1 MKLHKPVEPYLY
13 LLPTMIILGLFVF
26 FPLIRAV
33 GFSFTSYNLLSPPK
47 WTGLANYKRLSADP
61 SFYTAFTNSLR
72 YFLVVVPSLVF
83 LPLLVAVLVNDRTL
97 RGVNAFRTII
107 YFPVVTS
114 MVVAGILWKWMYT
127 DRGIL
132 NYLLVEVLSIL
143 KEPVS
148 YLTNPKTALY
158 AVMVVTIWKGI
169 GYYMVIYL
177 AGLQSISSDI
187 YEAATIDGA
196 SRLRQLVSLTIPLLA
211 PTMAVVAIMSSMA
224 AMKVFDEVYVMTG
237 GGPFGTTRTLVFE
250 IYDRAFDKLNF
261 GYASA
266 IGVVLFSILFI
277 FSFISIKISEQKY
290 KGVS

>member
-1 MKLHKPVEPYLY
+1 MKLHKPAEPYLY
-13 LLPTMIILGLFVF
+13 LLPTMVILGLFVF

-47 WTGLANYKRLSADP
+47 WTGLANYKRLRADP

-72 YFLVVVPSLVF
+72 YFLVAVPSLVI

-196 SRLRQLVSLTIPLLA
+196 SRFRQLVSLTIPLLA

-266 IGVVLFSILFI
+266 IGVVLFVILFM

>member
-1 MKLHKPVEPYLY
+1 
-13 LLPTMIILGLFVF
+13 
-26 FPLIRAV
+26 
-33 GFSFTSYNLLSPPK
+33 
-47 WTGLANYKRLSADP
+47 
-61 SFYTAFTNSLR
+61 
-72 YFLVVVPSLVF
+72 
-83 LPLLVAVLVNDRTL
+83 
-97 RGVNAFRTII
+97 
-107 YFPVVTS
+107 

-196 SRLRQLVSLTIPLLA
+196 SRFRQLVSLTIPLLA

-266 IGVVLFSILFI
+266 IGVVLFVILFM

>member
-1 MKLHKPVEPYLY
+1 MKLHKPAEPYLY
-13 LLPTMIILGLFVF
+13 LLPTMVILGTFVF

-47 WTGLANYKRLSADP
+47 WTGLGNYRRLAADP
-61 SFYTAFTNSLR
+61 SFYAAFTNSLR
-72 YFLVVVPSLVF
+72 YFLVAVPSLVF

-132 NYLLVEVLSIL
+132 NYLLVEVLNIL

-196 SRLRQLVSLTIPLLA
+196 SRLRQLFSITIPLLA

-250 IYDRAFDKLNF
+250 IYDRAFDKLDF

-266 IGVVLFSILFI
+266 IGVVLFVILFM
-277 FSFISIKISEQKY
+277 FSFISIKTSEQKY